1 MRYPIET
8 PCVHLRSYVHQGCRY
23 YCDRYGNVFLYDGHH
38 NKWHVPYI
46 NKVKNPLRSSNY
58 QPYDHI
64 SIRIAHSH
72 SNILVHRLVAFCWIG
87 LPNLFQRQIDHVDGD
102 KHNNRADNLRWCSA
116 KENTHFYLQT
126 KKQKQK

>member
-8 PCVHLRSYVHQGCRY
+8 PCVHLRSYVHQGYRY
-23 YCDRYGNVFLYDGHH
+23 YCDRYGNVFLYNTLT
-38 NKWHVPYI
+38 NKWFKP
-46 NKVKNPLRSSNY
+46 PLHKIKCPHGSANY
-58 QPYDHI
+58 QPYDLVHAHNPES
-64 SIRIAHSH
+64 SIYI
-72 SNILVHRLVAFCWIG
+72 HRLVAFCWIG
-87 LPNLFQRQIDHVDGD
+87 MPNLFQRQIDHIDGN